1 MQEQLDQ
8 RRKAAERVT
17 LIGSVVD
24 LLLGLSKIIV
34 GFIANSSAL
43 IVDGVHS
50 LSDLATDFMV
60 ILVLRISHQEPDKNH
75 PWGHGRF
82 ETVGTVALGVILIAV
97 GATLAYEMLVRAFK
111 TTEIVVPTWPAL
123 VVAALSVVSKEA
135 IFRYSL
141 KIGKELK
148 SDLLIANAWHSRT
161 DALSSIIVFVALIGA
176 MLGVWWLDALAA
188 VLVALFIGKIGWG
201 LVTSSITELVDT
213 ALPPERVKEL
223 RETVLEVEGILSA
236 HDFKSRTMGNQVL
249 LEMHLQ
255 VAPHLSA
262 SEGHYVGDLAV
273 YALQNRFDDLS
284 HIIFHID
291 TYDDQPFHDQP
302 MPVMPSRKEIKVLIY
317 QQMDQLIG
325 SHDNFQLTL
334 YYDPSYVDIELKLQA
349 EFMAE
354 LDKAAL
360 SLPAFRTQLEQELGR
375 TGWFRNLTIW
385 LPEPQMRP

>member
-24 LLLGLSKIIV
+24 LFLGLSKIIV

>member
-1 MQEQLDQ
+1 
-8 RRKAAERVT
+8 
-17 LIGSVVD
+17 
-24 LLLGLSKIIV
+24 
-34 GFIANSSAL
+34 
-43 IVDGVHS
+43 
-50 LSDLATDFMV
+50 
-60 ILVLRISHQEPDKNH
+60 LRISHQEPDKNH

-82 ETVGTVALGVILIAV
+82 ETVGTVPLGVILIAV
-97 GATLAYEMLVRAFK
+97 GATLAYEMLVRAFN
-111 TTEIVVPTWPAL
+111 TTEIVVPSWPAL

-325 SHDNFQLTL
+325 SHENFQLTL

-385 LPEPQMRP
+385 LPEPQIRP